1 MTSTQTVTLEDID
14 LLEDTW
20 AQGVPHDQFD
30 LLRREAPVFWH
41 EHPAAEGFWV
51 ITKHADVKAISHDV
65 KTFSTELGSAFI
77 LDQDPMAMEFHR
89 MTLLQMDPP
98 KHNRYRRLV
107 SAGFTPRMITMLI
120 DSIDEQAKRI
130 VGNVEGR
137 DEIEF
142 TMDIAAEL
150 PMQAIC
156 EMIGIPEEDRHRV
169 TALANRMVGA
179 QDPDFQSS
187 EEDGNMAAAEMYAVC
202 DEIAADRRVNPRD
215 DIMSILVNAEVDGDR
230 LTETELNLFF
240 VLLVVAGNET
250 TRNLI
255 AHAMLAL
262 DRQPRRARRARGR
275 HRRRRAVGL
284 RRRGDAP
291 VGRVDPQLPAHGHA
305 RRRGAGRAD
314 QGRAEGRDVL
324 RVGEPRRRGVR
335 RSAPLRHPPLAER
348 PRDVRRRRRALLPR
362 RQPRPPRDQVDAARV
377 PAPLSQSIARGRTSP
392 PCAPI
397 SSTAS
402 STSRSR
408 WAERTSPCRPNW
420 PSNSASSSRSSPSR
434 IAATSSPRCRRP
446 AASACSARWASR
458 PEQLEVELA
467 WIDEHV
473 GDQRTASTS

>member
-1 MTSTQTVTLEDID
+1 MTITLEDID

-20 AQGVPHDQFD
+20 ARAVPHDQFD

-51 ITKHADVKAISHDV
+51 ITKHDDTKAISHDA

-77 LDQDPMAMEFHR
+77 MDQDPMAMEFHR

-120 DSIDEQAKRI
+120 EKINDQAKRI
-130 VGNVEGR
+130 VANVEGR

-156 EMIGIPEEDRHRV
+156 EMIGIAPEDRHRA

-179 QDPDFQSS
+179 QDPDFQAS
-187 EEDGNMAAAEMYAVC
+187 EEDGHVAAAEMYAIC
-202 DEIAADRRVNPRD
+202 DELAADRRVNPRD

-255 AHAMLAL
+255 AHAMLAMIDFPDARKEL
-262 DRQPRRARRARGR
+262 VAGIDDEVLWDSAVEEMLRWGASIHNFRRTATRDTEVRGVPIKEGQKVVTYYASANRDEDVFTEPHTFDIHRTPNDHVTFGGGGVHFCLGANLARIELTAIFAEVM
-275 HRRRRAVGL
+275 RRMKGIELAGPVERVRSAFVGGIKRMPIRFRCRAV
-284 RRRGDAP
+284 
-291 VGRVDPQLPAHGHA
+291 
-305 RRRGAGRAD
+305 
-314 QGRAEGRDVL
+314 
-324 RVGEPRRRGVR
+324 
-335 RSAPLRHPPLAER
+335 
-348 PRDVRRRRRALLPR
+348 
-362 RQPRPPRDQVDAARV
+362 
-377 PAPLSQSIARGRTSP
+377 
-392 PCAPI
+392 
-397 SSTAS
+397 
-402 STSRSR
+402 
-408 WAERTSPCRPNW
+408 
-420 PSNSASSSRSSPSR
+420 
-434 IAATSSPRCRRP
+434 
-446 AASACSARWASR
+446 
-458 PEQLEVELA
+458 
-467 WIDEHV
+467 
-473 GDQRTASTS
+473 